1 MKKVMSLF
9 TCFLL
14 IASVLSGCSSGNN
27 SKSDKKN
34 ISIGSKNFT
43 EAILLG
49 EMYAQIL
56 ENNGFNVE
64 RKFNLGATNIAHEA
78 IVKGDINLYPD
89 YTSTCLITVLK
100 QEPISDNEEI
110 LKVIREKYEK
120 DYNLKILDPSPMN
133 NMQAIGVTKE
143 IAEKYNLK
151 TLSDL
156 SKAAPEIKLGCPP
169 EFFQRTDGLKGLQ
182 KVYGGFEFKEA
193 KSYDIALR
201 YKALINSDI
210 DCTVVFTTDGQI
222 AKYGLVVLEDDK
234 HIWPEY
240 YAVPIIRN
248 DTLEKYPE
256 IDGILKDLN
265 TCLTE
270 NEMQKLNWE
279 IDGNKKEFE
288 DIAKQFLL
296 QNSLID
302 ED

>member
-1 MKKVMSLF
+1 MKKVMYLF

-14 IASVLSGCSSGNN
+14 IASLFSGCSN
-27 SKSDKKN
+27 SNPSESNEKS

-43 EAILLG
+43 EAILIG

-56 ENNGFNVE
+56 EENDFNVE

-78 IVKGDINLYPD
+78 IVKGDIDLYPD

-100 QEPISDNEEI
+100 QEPISDNEEV
-110 LKVIREKYEK
+110 LKIIREKYEE
-120 DYNLKILDPSPMN
+120 DYDLKILDPSPMN

-143 IAEKYNLK
+143 IAEKFNLK

-156 SKAAPEIKLGCPP
+156 SKAASKIKLGCPP

-201 YKALINSDI
+201 YKALINKDI
-210 DCTVVFTTDGQI
+210 DSTVVFTTDGQI
-222 AKYGLVVLEDDK
+222 SKYELVVLEDDK

-256 IDGILKDLN
+256 IDKILKDLN
-265 TCLTE
+265 ACLTDD
-270 NEMQKLNWE
+270 EMQRLNWE
-279 IDGNKKEFE
+279 IDGNKKEFN
-288 DIAKQFLL
+288 DVAKEFLL
-296 QNSLID
+296 KNSLID